1 MAEDVKN
8 QVEET
13 AEESKDTKQE
23 KQEAWEKVFWWWSG

>member
-1 MAEDVKN
+1 MEEIMAEENKN

-23 KQEAWEKVFWWWSG
+23 KQEA